1 MEFLWFWRG
10 NMKLEKIKVLNDVL
24 GHPKRQSSEHLY
36 YCPNCNHH
44 KKKLSLNFD
53 LNKFKCWVCDYHGG
67 DIRRVVR
74 RFGSFTQ
81 LKEWD
86 RVAGIVDHSRV
97 RFELFPE
104 EDLVEEQRISLP
116 EEFKT
121 LTGKHN
127 VVDKRALSYLQQ
139 RGIEICD
146 LLKYKIGY
154 CSEGEFE
161 GRIIIPSFDI
171 NGYVNYFIAR
181 SFDGHWMRYKNPD
194 ASRDIIFNELII
206 DWDSD
211 VILVEGVFDAIFA
224 GNAVALL
231 GSTLREESKLFQH
244 IIRNDSSVFIALDPD
259 AEDKAMK
266 IARTLLKY
274 DIEVWK
280 IDLPKGEDVSSIG
293 KEAFIELKKSAV
305 LMRDNQDW
313 ILKRKL
319 MSL

>member
-1 MEFLWFWRG
+1 MLS
-10 NMKLEKIKVLNDVL
+10 EKIKIVNDVL

-36 YCPNCNHH
+36 HCPYCNHH
-44 KKKLSLNFD
+44 KKKFSVNFD
-53 LNKFKCWVCDYHGG
+53 RNVFKCWVCDTRGRN
-67 DIRRVVR
+67 IRRVIR
-74 RFGSFTQ
+74 RFGAFTQ

-86 RVAGIVDHSRV
+86 RLCGVVDHSRLE
-97 RFELFPE
+97 FDLFAE
-104 EDLVEEQRISLP
+104 EEEQQEQIISLP
-116 EEFKT
+116 KEFKT

-127 VVDKRALSYLQQ
+127 VVDKRALSYLQK
-139 RGIEICD
+139 RGIEPCD
-146 LLKYKIGY
+146 LSMYKIGY

-161 GRIIIPSFDI
+161 GRIIIPSFNID
-171 NGYVNYFIAR
+171 GYVNYFIAR

-194 ASRDIIFNELII
+194 ASRDIIFNELLI

-231 GSTLREESKLFQH
+231 GSTLREESKLFQY

-280 IDLPKGEDVSSIG
+280 IDLPEGEDVSSIG
-293 KEAFIELKKSAV
+293 REDFAELKKSAV

>member
-1 MEFLWFWRG
+1 MIS
-10 NMKLEKIKVLNDVL
+10 EKIKLVNDVL
-24 GHPKRQSSEHLY
+24 GYSKRQSSEHLY
-36 YCPNCNHH
+36 TCPFCNHH
-44 KKKLSLNFD
+44 KKKFSVNFSM
-53 LNKFKCWVCDYHGG
+53 NVFKCWVCDARGRN
-67 DIRRVVR
+67 IRRIIR

-86 RVAGIVDHSRV
+86 KLSGIVDHSRLE
-97 RFELFPE
+97 FDLFAE
-104 EDLVEEQRISLP
+104 EEEQQEQIISLP
-116 EEFKT
+116 KEFKT
-121 LTGKHN
+121 LTGKPN
-127 VVDKRALSYLQQ
+127 IVDKRALCYLQK
-139 RGIEICD
+139 RRIEPCD

-161 GRIIIPSFDI
+161 GRIIIPSFNID
-171 NGYVNYFIAR
+171 GYVNYFIAR

-293 KEAFIELKKSAV
+293 KEAFAELKKNAV
-305 LMRDNQDW
+305 LMRDDQDW

>member
-1 MEFLWFWRG
+1 MQSEKV
-10 NMKLEKIKVLNDVL
+10 KLVNDVL
-24 GHPKRQSSEHLY
+24 GYPKRQSSEHLY
-36 YCPNCNHH
+36 TCPYCNHH
-44 KKKLSLNFD
+44 KKKFSVNFER
-53 LNKFKCWVCDYHGG
+53 NVFKCWICDTRGRN
-67 DIRRVVR
+67 IRRVIR

-86 RVAGIVDHSRV
+86 KLSGIVDHSRLE
-97 RFELFPE
+97 FQLFAE
-104 EDLVEEQRISLP
+104 EEVEQEQIISLP
-116 EEFKT
+116 KEFKT
-121 LTGKHN
+121 LTGKTS
-127 VVDKRALSYLQQ
+127 VVDNIPLSYLTN
-139 RGIEICD
+139 RGIEPCD
-146 LLKYKIGY
+146 LLRYKIGY
-154 CSEGEFE
+154 CGEGEFE
-161 GRIIIPSFDI
+161 GRIIIPSFNV

-181 SFDGHWMRYKNPD
+181 SYDGHWMRYKNPD
-194 ASRDIIFNELII
+194 ASRDIIFNELNI

-231 GSTLREESKLFQH
+231 GSTLREESRLFQH

-259 AEDKAMK
+259 AEKKAMR
-266 IARTLLKY
+266 IAHTLLKY

-280 IDLPKGEDVSSIG
+280 VDIPEGEDVSSIG
-293 KEAFIELKKSAV
+293 KETFTELKKSAV

>member
-1 MEFLWFWRG
+1 
-10 NMKLEKIKVLNDVL
+10 
-24 GHPKRQSSEHLY
+24 
-36 YCPNCNHH
+36 
-44 KKKLSLNFD
+44 
-53 LNKFKCWVCDYHGG
+53 VCDARGRN
-67 DIRRVVR
+67 IRRVIR

-86 RVAGIVDHSRV
+86 KLSGIVDHSRLE
-97 RFELFPE
+97 FDLFAE
-104 EDLVEEQRISLP
+104 EEEQQEQIISLP
-116 EEFKT
+116 KEFKT
-121 LTGKHN
+121 LTGKPN
-127 VVDKRALSYLQQ
+127 VVDKRALCYLQKRQ
-139 RGIEICD
+139 IEPCD
-146 LLKYKIGY
+146 LAMYKIGY
-154 CSEGEFE
+154 CSEGEYE
-161 GRIIIPSFDI
+161 GRIIIPSFNID
-171 NGYVNYFIAR
+171 GYVNYFIAR

-194 ASRDIIFNELII
+194 ASRDIIFNELLI

-274 DIEVWK
+274 DVEVWK

-293 KEAFIELKKSAV
+293 REAFAELKKSAV